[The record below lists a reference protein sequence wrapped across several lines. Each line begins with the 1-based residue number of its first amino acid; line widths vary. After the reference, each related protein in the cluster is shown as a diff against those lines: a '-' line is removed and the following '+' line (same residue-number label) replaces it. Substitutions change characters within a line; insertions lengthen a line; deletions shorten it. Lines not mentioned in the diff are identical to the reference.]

1 MTLMTYTPRI
11 SIFDEFNKIFNG
23 INTYESSKSYNSIWE
38 PAYDIHEDDKNYYLS
53 FDLPGI
59 GKDSIDISISNDI
72 LIVSG
77 NRKSE
82 SNHNDNYSRFN
93 SIQYGDFQKSFNLPE
108 NVNKDKISAKM
119 KDGVL
124 IMTIKKSN
132 FFFILRYIFRFFN
145 GHN

>member
-23 INTYESSKSYNSIWE
+23 INTYESTKTYNSIWE

-59 GKDSIDISISNDI
+59 GKDSIDISISNDM

-77 NRKSE
+77 SRKSE

-93 SIQYGDFQKSFNLPE
+93 NIQYGNFQKSFNLPE
-108 NVNKDKISAKM
+108 NVNQDKISAKM

-124 IMTIKKSN
+124 NMAIKKSKN
-132 FFFILRYIFRFFN
+132 ISDDIKKITIK
-145 GHN
+145 

>member
-23 INTYESSKSYNSIWE
+23 INTYESTKSYNSIWE

-59 GKDSIDISISNDI
+59 GKDSIDISISNDM

-77 NRKSE
+77 SRKSE

-108 NVNKDKISAKM
+108 NVNQDKISAKM
-119 KDGVL
+119 KGGVL
-124 IMTIKKSN
+124 DMVIKKSKN
-132 FFFILRYIFRFFN
+132 ISKDIKKITIK
-145 GHN
+145 

>member
-23 INTYESSKSYNSIWE
+23 INTYESTKTYNTIWE

-59 GKDSIDISISNDI
+59 SKDSIDISISNDM

-77 NRKSE
+77 SRKSD

-93 SIQYGDFQKSFNLPE
+93 SIQYGNFQKSFNLPE
-108 NVNKDKISAKM
+108 NVNQDKISAKM
-119 KDGVL
+119 NDGVL
-124 IMTIKKSN
+124 SMTIKKSKN
-132 FFFILRYIFRFFN
+132 ISEDIKKITIK
-145 GHN
+145 

>member
-1 MTLMTYTPRI
+1 MTYTPRI

-23 INTYESSKSYNSIWE
+23 INTYESTKTYNSIWE

-59 GKDSIDISISNDI
+59 GKDSIDISISNDM

-77 NRKSE
+77 SRKSE

-93 SIQYGDFQKSFNLPE
+93 NIQYGNFQKSFNLPE
-108 NVNKDKISAKM
+108 NVNQDKISAKM

-124 IMTIKKSN
+124 NMAIKKSKN
-132 FFFILRYIFRFFN
+132 ISDDIKKITIK
-145 GHN
+145 

>member
-23 INTYESSKSYNSIWE
+23 INTYESTKTYNTIWE

-59 GKDSIDISISNDI
+59 SKDSIDISISNDM

-77 NRKSE
+77 SRKSD

-93 SIQYGDFQKSFNLPE
+93 SIQYGNFQKSFNLPE
-108 NVNKDKISAKM
+108 NVNQDKISAKM

-124 IMTIKKSN
+124 TMTIKKSKN
-132 FFFILRYIFRFFN
+132 ISEDIKKITIK
-145 GHN
+145 

>member
-23 INTYESSKSYNSIWE
+23 INTYESTKTYNSIWE

-59 GKDSIDISISNDI
+59 GKDSIDISISNDM

-77 NRKSE
+77 SRKSE
-82 SNHNDNYSRFN
+82 SNHNDNFSRFN
-93 SIQYGDFQKSFNLPE
+93 NIQYGNFQKSFNLPE
-108 NVNKDKISAKM
+108 NINQDKISAKM

-124 IMTIKKSN
+124 NMAIKKSKN
-132 FFFILRYIFRFFN
+132 ISDDIKKITIK
-145 GHN
+145 

>member
-23 INTYESSKSYNSIWE
+23 INTYESTKTYNSIWE

-59 GKDSIDISISNDI
+59 GKDSIDISISNDM

-77 NRKSE
+77 SRKSE
-82 SNHNDNYSRFN
+82 SNHNDNYSRIN
-93 SIQYGDFQKSFNLPE
+93 NIQYGNFQKSFNLPE
-108 NVNKDKISAKM
+108 NVNQDKISAKM

-124 IMTIKKSN
+124 NMAIKKSKN
-132 FFFILRYIFRFFN
+132 ISDDIKKITIK
-145 GHN
+145 

>member
-23 INTYESSKSYNSIWE
+23 INTYESTKSYNSIWE

-59 GKDSIDISISNDI
+59 GKDSIDISISNDM

-77 NRKSE
+77 SRKSE
-82 SNHNDNYSRFN
+82 SNHNDNFSRFN
-93 SIQYGDFQKSFNLPE
+93 NIQYGNFQKSFNLPE
-108 NVNKDKISAKM
+108 NINQDKISAKM

-124 IMTIKKSN
+124 NMAIKKSKN
-132 FFFILRYIFRFFN
+132 ISDDIKKITIK
-145 GHN
+145 

>member
-23 INTYESSKSYNSIWE
+23 INTYESTKSYNSIWE

-59 GKDSIDISISNDI
+59 GKDSIDISISNDM

-77 NRKSE
+77 SRKSE
-82 SNHNDNYSRFN
+82 SNHNDKYSRFN

-108 NVNKDKISAKM
+108 NVNQDKISAKM

-124 IMTIKKSN
+124 NMAIKKSKN
-132 FFFILRYIFRFFN
+132 ISDDIKKITIK
-145 GHN
+145 

>member
-23 INTYESSKSYNSIWE
+23 INTYESSKTYNSIWE
-38 PAYDIHEDDKNYYLS
+38 PDYDIHEDDKNYYLS

-59 GKDSIDISISNDI
+59 GKDSIDISISNDM

-77 NRKSE
+77 SRKSE

-108 NVNKDKISAKM
+108 NINQDKISAKM

-124 IMTIKKSN
+124 NMIIKKSKK
-132 FFFILRYIFRFFN
+132 ISDDIKKITIK
-145 GHN
+145 

>member
-23 INTYESSKSYNSIWE
+23 INTYESTKTYNSIWE

-59 GKDSIDISISNDI
+59 GKDSIDISISNDM

-77 NRKSE
+77 SRKSE

-93 SIQYGDFQKSFNLPE
+93 NIQYGNFQKSFNLPE
-108 NVNKDKISAKM
+108 NVNQDKISAKM

-124 IMTIKKSN
+124 NMSIKKSKN
-132 FFFILRYIFRFFN
+132 ISDDIKKITIK
-145 GHN
+145 

>member
-23 INTYESSKSYNSIWE
+23 INTYESTKSYNSIWE

-59 GKDSIDISISNDI
+59 GKDTIDISISNDM

-77 NRKSE
+77 SRKSE
-82 SNHNDNYSRFN
+82 SNHNDSYSRFN

-124 IMTIKKSN
+124 TMTIKKSKN
-132 FFFILRYIFRFFN
+132 ISEDIKKIIIK
-145 GHN
+145 

>member
-23 INTYESSKSYNSIWE
+23 INTYESTKTYNTIWE
-38 PAYDIHEDDKNYYLS
+38 PAYDIHEDDKGYYLS

-59 GKDSIDISISNDI
+59 SKDSIDISISNDM

-77 NRKSE
+77 SRKSD

-93 SIQYGDFQKSFNLPE
+93 SIQYGNFQKSFNLPE
-108 NVNKDKISAKM
+108 NVNQDKISAKM
-119 KDGVL
+119 NDGVL
-124 IMTIKKSN
+124 SMTIKKSKN
-132 FFFILRYIFRFFN
+132 ISEDIKKITIK
-145 GHN
+145 

>member
-23 INTYESSKSYNSIWE
+23 INTYESTKTYNSIWE
-38 PAYDIHEDDKNYYLS
+38 PAYNIHEDDKNYYLS

-59 GKDSIDISISNDI
+59 GKDSIDISISNDM

-77 NRKSE
+77 SRKSE

-93 SIQYGDFQKSFNLPE
+93 NIQYGNFQKSFNLPE
-108 NVNKDKISAKM
+108 NINQDKISAKM

-124 IMTIKKSN
+124 IMTIKKSKN
-132 FFFILRYIFRFFN
+132 ISEDIKKITIK
-145 GHN
+145 

>member
-23 INTYESSKSYNSIWE
+23 INTYESTKTYNSIWE
-38 PAYDIHEDDKNYYLS
+38 PAYNIHEDDKNYYLS

-59 GKDSIDISISNDI
+59 GKDSIDISISNDM

-77 NRKSE
+77 SRKSE

-93 SIQYGDFQKSFNLPE
+93 SIQYGNFQKSFNLPE
-108 NVNKDKISAKM
+108 NVNQGKISAKM

-124 IMTIKKSN
+124 NMTIKKSKN
-132 FFFILRYIFRFFN
+132 ISDDIKKIAIK
-145 GHN
+145 

>member
-23 INTYESSKSYNSIWE
+23 INTYESTKSYNSIWE

-59 GKDSIDISISNDI
+59 GKDTIDISISNDM

-77 NRKSE
+77 SRKSE
-82 SNHNDNYSRFN
+82 SNYNDNYSRFN

-108 NVNKDKISAKM
+108 NVNKDKINAKM

-124 IMTIKKSN
+124 TMTIKKSKN
-132 FFFILRYIFRFFN
+132 ISEDIKKITIK
-145 GHN
+145 

>member
-23 INTYESSKSYNSIWE
+23 INTYESTKTYNSIWE

-59 GKDSIDISISNDI
+59 GKDSIDISISNDM

-77 NRKSE
+77 SRKSE
-82 SNHNDNYSRFN
+82 SNHNDNYNRFN
-93 SIQYGDFQKSFNLPE
+93 NIQYGNFQKSFNLPE
-108 NVNKDKISAKM
+108 NVNQDKISAKM

-124 IMTIKKSN
+124 NMAIKKSKN
-132 FFFILRYIFRFFN
+132 ISDDIKKITIK
-145 GHN
+145 

>member
-23 INTYESSKSYNSIWE
+23 INTYESSKTYNSIWE

-59 GKDSIDISISNDI
+59 GKESIDISISNDM
-72 LIVSG
+72 LMVSG
-77 NRKSE
+77 SRKSE
-82 SNHNDNYSRFN
+82 SDHNDSYSRFN
-93 SIQYGDFQKSFNLPE
+93 NIQYGNFHKSFNLPE
-108 NVNKDKISAKM
+108 NVNQDKISAKM

-124 IMTIKKSN
+124 NMTIKKSKN
-132 FFFILRYIFRFFN
+132 ISNDVKKITIK
-145 GHN
+145 

>member
-23 INTYESSKSYNSIWE
+23 INTYESTKTYNTIWE
-38 PAYDIHEDDKNYYLS
+38 PAYDIHEDDKSYYLS

-59 GKDSIDISISNDI
+59 SKDSIDISISNDM

-77 NRKSE
+77 SRKSD

-93 SIQYGDFQKSFNLPE
+93 SIQYGNFQKSFNLPE
-108 NVNKDKISAKM
+108 NVNQDKISAKM
-119 KDGVL
+119 NDGVL
-124 IMTIKKSN
+124 SMTIKKSKN
-132 FFFILRYIFRFFN
+132 ISEDIKKITIK
-145 GHN
+145 

>member
-23 INTYESSKSYNSIWE
+23 INTYESTKSYNSIWE

-59 GKDSIDISISNDI
+59 GKDSIDISISNDM

-77 NRKSE
+77 SRKSE

-93 SIQYGDFQKSFNLPE
+93 NIQYGNFQKSFNLPE
-108 NVNKDKISAKM
+108 NVNQDEISAKM

-124 IMTIKKSN
+124 NMAIKKSKN
-132 FFFILRYIFRFFN
+132 ISDDIKKIAIK
-145 GHN
+145 

>member
-11 SIFDEFNKIFNG
+11 SIYDEFDKIFNG
-23 INTYESSKSYNSIWE
+23 INTYESTKTYNSIWE

-59 GKDSIDISISNDI
+59 SKDSIDISISNDT

-77 NRKSE
+77 SRKSD

-93 SIQYGDFQKSFNLPE
+93 NIQYGSFEKSFNLPD
-108 NVNKDKISAKM
+108 NVNQNKISAKM

-124 IMTIKKSN
+124 DMVIKKSKN
-132 FFFILRYIFRFFN
+132 ISKDIKKITIK
-145 GHN
+145 

>member
-23 INTYESSKSYNSIWE
+23 INTYESTKSYNSIWE

-59 GKDSIDISISNDI
+59 GKDSIDISTSNDM

-77 NRKSE
+77 SRKSE

-108 NVNKDKISAKM
+108 NVNQDKISAKM
-119 KDGVL
+119 KGGVL
-124 IMTIKKSN
+124 DMVIKKSKN
-132 FFFILRYIFRFFN
+132 ISKDIKKITIK
-145 GHN
+145 

>member
-23 INTYESSKSYNSIWE
+23 INTYESTKSYNSIWE

-59 GKDSIDISISNDI
+59 GKDSIDISISNDT

-77 NRKSE
+77 SRKSE
-82 SNHNDNYSRFN
+82 SDHNDSYSRFN
-93 SIQYGDFQKSFNLPE
+93 NIQYGNFHKSFSLPE
-108 NVNKDKISAKM
+108 NVNQDKISAKM

-124 IMTIKKSN
+124 NMTIKKSKK
-132 FFFILRYIFRFFN
+132 ISDDIKKITIK
-145 GHN
+145 